1 VGPTVLSALFFF
13 IPCIFLFTSSLSTDQ
28 AKDEV
33 KRNIQGIKKKRAD
46 KTVGPTRKR
55 QRKQLKKVKN
65 VSKKTMRKAPR
76 KGSAVKPLNILKKNK
91 KPRRKQAN
99 QTNTLKQTEILN

>member
-1 VGPTVLSALFFF
+1 VTVNLVSP
-13 IPCIFLFTSSLSTDQ
+13 IQQSTDQ

-46 KTVGPTRKR
+46 KSVSPTRKR
-55 QRKQLKKVKN
+55 QRKQFKKVKK
-65 VSKKTMRKAPR
+65 VPKKKVRKAPR

-91 KPRRKQAN
+91 KPRRKQ
-99 QTNTLKQTEILN
+99 IL

>member
-1 VGPTVLSALFFF
+1 MTANLVFP
-13 IPCIFLFTSSLSTDQ
+13 IQQSTDQ